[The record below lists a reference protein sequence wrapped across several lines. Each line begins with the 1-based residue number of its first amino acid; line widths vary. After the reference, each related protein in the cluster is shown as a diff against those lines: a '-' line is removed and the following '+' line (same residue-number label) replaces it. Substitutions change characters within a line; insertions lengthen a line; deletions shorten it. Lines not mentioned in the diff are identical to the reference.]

1 MSLGNLVIALLSIL
15 YVLIPF
21 SHKN

>member
-1 MSLGNLVIALLSIL
+1 M

-21 SHKN
+21 SNVLTKI